1 MESGFFLTPILVGK
15 ENDLKHWEDSLQA
28 GCRVW
33 SRGTGGKT
41 ISYTH
46 VSGKAARRY
55 YFNANFFFSVNKI
68 VCNFQF
74 ITIIFLASVFFMLET
89 DEISKINNIIYY
101 LSFICQYYLKLSG
114 YSFLNWSTGRNR
126 FYSLQWW
133 SEQINLPSLHQ
144 PLRPK
149 WIHAGTSS
157 CWRNHSGLWQ
167 VFITVSNWKWLW
179 VILSKCLE
187 MLNSTNLRGYH
198 VLRE

>member
-1 MESGFFLTPILVGK
+1 MIWNIGRIACK
-15 ENDLKHWEDSLQA
+15 QA
-28 GCRVW
+28 VVFGPGARLAKPSV
-33 SRGTGGKT
+33 
-41 ISYTH
+41 TH
-46 VSGKAARRY
+46 TWVAKLP
-55 YFNANFFFSVNKI
+55 VNKI
-68 VCNFQF
+68 VYNFQF
-74 ITIIFLASVFFMLET
+74 ITIIFLASLFFMLET

-149 WIHAGTSS
+149 WIHAGTNS

-167 VFITVSNWKWLW
+167 VFITVSDWKWLW

-187 MLNSTNLRGYH
+187 MLRFKH
-198 VLRE
+198 IWWIQ